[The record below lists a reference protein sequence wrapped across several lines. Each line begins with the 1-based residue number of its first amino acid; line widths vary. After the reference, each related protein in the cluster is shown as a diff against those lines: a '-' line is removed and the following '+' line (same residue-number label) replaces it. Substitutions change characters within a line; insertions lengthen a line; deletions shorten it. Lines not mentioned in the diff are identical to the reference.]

1 MNINKRIL
9 VIDDQDEMLES
20 LEKIFTGKDNLKKIT
35 SKLNE
40 IAKDFLG
47 NEYDW
52 KTEEKEVYEVDTVN
66 RGEIGYEYIKK
77 SIEEK
82 RPYSVVTI
90 DMRMPGWDGLKTAS
104 EIRKIDKNIEIIIV
118 TAYSDKNR
126 DEILESVGTP
136 EKLLYLKNH

>member
-1 MNINKRIL
+1 LNINKRIL

-77 SIEEK
+77 I
-82 RPYSVVTI
+82 Y
-90 DMRMPGWDGLKTAS
+90 
-104 EIRKIDKNIEIIIV
+104 
-118 TAYSDKNR
+118 
-126 DEILESVGTP
+126 
-136 EKLLYLKNH
+136 